1 MLGIVDRADYTGP
14 VKIGIGTEEQH
25 RQLSAIGCER
35 VYSVSELAKGEH
47 DSADPVRMI
56 FRPEDTVVMVQPG
69 IMPLPLMRAVAAM
82 GVAWQVPGHD
92 AVRFA
97 SDEDRIAWR
106 QQKPLGLDVPYARK
120 SVGPKPKWPIPTEA
134 QVQLIVKHWHSAQKR
149 AVVVEIV
156 QDMLGA
162 DVPDHWVRDQVI
174 KATGSAKR
182 SPQGEGFFCV
192 PHRVVPYFKV
202 GLMRSSSRSRT

>member
-1 MLGIVDRADYTGP
+1 MFGIVGKADYTDP

-35 VYSVSELAKGEH
+35 VYSVSELQQGEH
-47 DSADPVRMI
+47 DSADPVKMI

-97 SDEDRIAWR
+97 SDEERIAWR
-106 QQKPLGLDVPYARK
+106 QQKPLGLDVPYSRK
-120 SVGPKPKWPIPTEA
+120 SVGAKPKWPIPTEA
-134 QVQLIVKHWHSAQKR
+134 QINNIVKHWHSAQKR

-156 QDMLGA
+156 QDMMGEN
-162 DVPDHWVRDQVI
+162 VPASWVRDQVI

-182 SPQGEGFFCV
+182 RPQ
-192 PHRVVPYFKV
+192 
-202 GLMRSSSRSRT
+202 